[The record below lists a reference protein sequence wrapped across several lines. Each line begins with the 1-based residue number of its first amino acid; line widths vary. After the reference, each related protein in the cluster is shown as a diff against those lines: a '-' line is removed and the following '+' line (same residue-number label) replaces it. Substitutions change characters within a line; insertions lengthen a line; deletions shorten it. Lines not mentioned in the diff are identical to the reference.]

1 MYLPR
6 YGKTETE
13 NMHNYALNQVNFG
26 AHLSK
31 ILKYDIP
38 WWNSPII

>member
-13 NMHNYALNQVNFG
+13 NMQNYALNLVNVG

-31 ILKYDIP
+31 ILQYDIP
-38 WWNSPII
+38 